1 MTNLEDIKDT
11 LWLYSTHENHP
22 WTVNEAYAALKDFG
36 EAVVDSLIWGLQQD
50 DIDLKLL
57 VLQLLQGFYPDAAQ
71 ALPAVRALIS
81 DEEDRLVRV
90 TSINTLHIMGDKSED
105 LIPLLTPRL
114 ESQDAFERIFS
125 AANLWRISRSEDAY
139 VVLRREIAAGE
150 DSPMSEM
157 AQGVLDRIEFP
168 IRPETAEDRAAIWQV
183 NQQAFGGDDEANLV
197 DALRDGGFV
206 EVSLVA
212 ETDGQVVGHILF
224 SRVTI
229 NTKVGTVDALSLAPM
244 AVLPEHQRKGIGT
257 RLLWDGIGACQK
269 LGHRIVLV
277 LGHPKFYSEFG
288 FSAELARRIESL
300 FGGGEAWMALELW
313 PDSLKGIE
321 GRVEFSPPFG
331 AFE

>member
-1 MTNLEDIKDT
+1 MTKLEDIKDT

-36 EAVVDSLIWGLQQD
+36 EAVVDGLIWGLQQGD
-50 DIDLKLL
+50 LNLKLL
-57 VLQLLQGFYPDAAQ
+57 VLQLLQGFYTDAAQ

-81 DEEDRLVRV
+81 DDEDRLVRV
-90 TSINTLHIMGDKSED
+90 TSINTLHIMGDKSDE
-105 LIPLLTPRL
+105 LIPLLMPRL

-125 AANLWRISRSEDAY
+125 AANLWRLSRSEDAY

-150 DSPMSEM
+150 DSPMAEM
-157 AQGVLDRIEFP
+157 AQGVLDRVEFP
-168 IRPETAEDRAAIWQV
+168 IRPETTADRAAIWHV
-183 NQQAFGGDDEANLV
+183 NQQAFGGGDEANLV

-212 ETDGQVVGHILF
+212 ETDGHVIGHILF

-229 NTKVGTVDALSLAPM
+229 ITKGGTVNALSLAPM

-257 RLLWDGIGACQK
+257 RLLWDGIEACKK

-277 LGHPKFYSEFG
+277 LGHPKIYQEFG
-288 FSAELARRIESL
+288 FSSELARRIESP
-300 FGGGEAWMALELW
+300 FGGGEPWMALELW

-321 GRVEFSPPFG
+321 GRVEFSPPFNS
-331 AFE
+331 FE

>member
-1 MTNLEDIKDT
+1 MTNLDDIKDT

-22 WTVNEAYAALKDFG
+22 WTVGEAYANLKGFG
-36 EAVVDSLIWGLQQD
+36 EAVVDGLIWGLQQD
-50 DIDLKLL
+50 DLNLKLL
-57 VLQLLQGFYPDAAQ
+57 VLQLLQGFYSDAKR

-81 DEEDRLVRV
+81 DDEDRLVRV
-90 TSINTLHIMGDKSED
+90 TSINTLHIMGDTSEG

-114 ESQDAFERIFS
+114 ESQDAFERIF
-125 AANLWRISRSEDAY
+125 AAGNLWRISRSEDAY

-150 DSPMSEM
+150 DSPMADM
-157 AQGVLDRIEFP
+157 AQGVLDRVEFP

-197 DALRDGGFV
+197 NALRDGGFV

-212 ETDGQVVGHILF
+212 ETDGKVVAHILF
-224 SRVTI
+224 SRVKI
-229 NTKVGTVDALSLAPM
+229 ITKAGSMEALSLAPM
-244 AVLPEHQRKGIGT
+244 SVLPEHQRKGIGT
-257 RLLWDGIGACQK
+257 RLLWDGIQACQI

-288 FSAELARRIESL
+288 FSAERARQIESL